1 MNSKDKQTMRRAAA
15 VVSAGVIHRL
25 ILLAL
30 AAVSF
35 RKGHWFLGL
44 VGFFFPAGWVAG
56 AVLPRKDRRQD
67 SGGQWSG

>member
-30 AAVSF
+30 AAISF

-44 VGFFFPAGWVAG
+44 AGFIFPAGWVAG
-56 AVLPRKDRRQD
+56 AVLPSKARQERSQE
-67 SGGQWSG
+67 SG